1 MKASL
6 KYSRRNHWRIYTGVI
21 IMDKK
26 ILGIS
31 FLLFLGLILSGCVQ
45 SAAPVTN
52 QSSNNGS
59 VVTTPSPNE
68 TLPENV
74 IAITVSPA
82 APKAGDNVAFSAS
95 VMDLYALNWESQF
108 SYELWVR
115 QFGNWAKTSCYE
127 SPCNYV
133 LTAASQGTIEYKIV
147 RTSKSGVVTEEGSYY
162 LDVASTTQTGDTLG
176 PTVTVSHSPQNPKV
190 GQVVTITALVND
202 ISSLN
207 GVELYNA
214 GAVLKSCAQK
224 VKIMT
229 CLATVTPSEAGVFE
243 YYVVAKDTYGNT
255 TQTTPLTYSVA
266 AN

>member
-1 MKASL
+1 M
-6 KYSRRNHWRIYTGVI
+6 NP
-21 IMDKK
+21 K

-31 FLLFLGLILSGCVQ
+31 ILLFIGLVLSGCVQ

-52 QSSNNGS
+52 QTTNNDDS
-59 VVTTPSPNE
+59 VVTTPNPNE

-74 IAITVSPA
+74 IEITVSPA
-82 APKAGDNVAFSAS
+82 APKAGDNVAFSAA
-95 VMDLYALNWESQF
+95 VMSPYELNWEQQF
-108 SYELWVR
+108 SFELWVR

-133 LTAASQGTIEYKIV
+133 LDAASQGTVEYKIV

-162 LDVASTTQTGDTLG
+162 LDVVSTTQTGDTLG

-190 GQVVTITALVND
+190 GQEVTIIALVND

-229 CLATVTPSEAGVFE
+229 CQATVTVTEQGTFE
-243 YYVVAKDTYGNT
+243 YYVVAEDTFGNT
-255 TQTTPLTYSVA
+255 TQTTPQTYSVA
-266 AN
+266 LN